1 MDASNITSFNAA
13 VPLPEAENIPAR
25 VGACFRAQSF
35 VKTETNQAD
44 VSGLHSIKGLSRNS
58 RSSVDAS
65 NILAACPFPR
75 AFWRALEDQREVQL
89 HQLPVYFPKN
99 SLSLYYVFPAKILDG
114 VSDREARS
122 RDNPLS
128 NFLMSNSFL
137 QGKDNIGPMKT
148 SITFSGT
155 HLIPPFAV
163 VRGTAGSHELDP
175 YPYKKT
181 PPSGS
186 REPPT
191 PSPGSFFTTEP
202 SRRRRGSNLPDGFH
216 LALGQASGG
225 NLDVERENAT
235 IIRSRPGMPMH
246 TFPLTQ
252 QNMDHTL
259 QDPSFPVHQYTCHN
273 STAGLVFQDGDII
286 TTVEFAAK
294 FYGCSHVILVI
305 LAFCNGKLCARQV
318 FDAGIPFVVYYDG
331 QLQDSVSIFFSQLFF
346 AHIHMGRSIEEAF
359 VDAKLG
365 VAMRYFSKAGGF
377 HLVFSTCG

>member
-13 VPLPEAENIPAR
+13 VPLPEDI
-25 VGACFRAQSF
+25 QSF
-35 VKTETNQAD
+35 VDTETNQPTVYRLPKSFLFNTVEILREIAQCVHFFD
-44 VSGLHSIKGLSRNS
+44 TETNQPTVSRLPINK
-58 RSSVDAS
+58 
-65 NILAACPFPR
+65 
-75 AFWRALEDQREVQL
+75 QVQ
-89 HQLPVYFPKN
+89 QLPVYFPKN
-99 SLSLYYVFPAKILDG
+99 NLFLYYAFPAKILDG
-114 VSDREARS
+114 VSDRQARS
-122 RDNPLS
+122 RDNPLP
-128 NFLMSNSFL
+128 NFLMSNSTSL
-137 QGKDNIGPMKT
+137 QDKDNIGPMKT
-148 SITFSGT
+148 SIIADSGT
-155 HLIPPFAV
+155 PLIPPFAV

-175 YPYKKT
+175 YPYTET

-186 REPPT
+186 REQPT
-191 PSPGSFFTTEP
+191 PSLGSFFTTEP
-202 SRRRRGSNLPDGFH
+202 SRRRRGTNLPDDFH

-235 IIRSRPGMPMH
+235 IKRSRPGMLMH